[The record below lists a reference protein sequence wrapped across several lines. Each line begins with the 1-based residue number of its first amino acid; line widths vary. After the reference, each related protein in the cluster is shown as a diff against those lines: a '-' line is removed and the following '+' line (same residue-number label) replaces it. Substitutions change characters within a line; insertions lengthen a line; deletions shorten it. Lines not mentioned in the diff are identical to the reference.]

1 MWDLEE
7 IAADDSMRASIL
19 EAAPPSTE
27 LARTLIDVFTSALRV
42 NSVRVGREEA
52 RSNTSDARFVLQFH
66 VGSKLFD
73 CFFNSRTGY
82 RAVFRGAWES
92 GLVYNHSIVESLRKH
107 VAVLSAPT
115 LTVRRVNGNFEDC
128 GAITVTIREVVRSLD
143 PELSKIWFCSQLL
156 DDGQVTQLPLG
167 LTGPRIRVAD
177 GVFWAAPYRDDP
189 SAWLEVKGAFA
200 SPAGLYQPKDPV
212 RRAKRLQQEGDA

>member
-1 MWDLEE
+1 MWDLRE

-27 LARTLIDVFTSALRV
+27 LARTITDVFTSALEV
-42 NSVRVGREEA
+42 HSVRVALEEA
-52 RSNTSDARFVLQFH
+52 RSNTSDARVVLQFQ
-66 VGSKLFD
+66 VGTKLFD

-82 RAVFRGAWES
+82 RAVFRGGWES
-92 GLVYNHSIVESLRKH
+92 GLVYNQSIIESLRKH
-107 VAVLSAPT
+107 LAVLSAST
-115 LTVRRVNGNFEDC
+115 LTARRVNGNFEDC
-128 GAITVTIREVVRSLD
+128 GAITVTIHEVVRSLD
-143 PELSKIWFCSQLL
+143 PQLSKIWFCSQLL
-156 DDGQVTQLPLG
+156 DDGHVAQLPLG

-177 GVFWAAPYRDDP
+177 DASWAAPHRDDP
-189 SAWLEVKGAFA
+189 SAWLEVKGAFV